1 MAVWDKKIL
10 WGFMF
15 LLAGAAGVGVNYPNH
30 TCAVKGSTVTL
41 LCTFT
46 PLKSAIL
53 DGSEVFFRVTRVRWC
68 KNHLICHGST
78 PSVYDSQSESN
89 DPRYKYLGDKT
100 GNCTLQISDVQKEDE
115 ATFRFRMEADHVAA
129 HYTDRS
135 GVNVTVS
142 EDGPMTVSSSSSGRE
157 VRAGENVTLSC
168 TALCTFHQLEVTWFK
183 DNHTFSESG
192 PALRLGPLTPEDSG
206 NYTCILRTNTK
217 TLSRPYSLQV
227 EAEQEGGSN
236 SSLMVGVVFGVL
248 LALVTLIM
256 VVCIIRRK
264 RAAAADTDQRAAGGQ
279 VEPKHPDDIYSNV
292 LPPAEQG
299 GEGHRQE
306 TGRAVEEVSYASV
319 QFKHKNQDRLAK
331 EAEDAIIYSAVAS
344 RG

>member
-10 WGFMF
+10 WGFTF
-15 LLAGAAGVGVNYPNH
+15 LLTGAAGVAVNYPDH
-30 TCAVKGSTVTL
+30 ICAVKGSTVTI

-46 PLKSAIL
+46 PLKSAIRA
-53 DGSEVFFRVTRVRWC
+53 GTQVFFEITRVRWC
-68 KNHLICHGST
+68 QNHLICHGTT

-89 DPRYKYLGDKT
+89 DPRYKYLGDKK
-100 GNCTLQISDVQKEDE
+100 GNCTLQINDVKKEDE
-115 ATFRFRMEADHVAA
+115 ATFRFRMEANDTPA
-129 HYTDRS
+129 HYTGRS
-135 GVNVTVS
+135 GVNITVS
-142 EDGPMTVSSSSSGRE
+142 DDSPMMVSSSSSGRE
-157 VRAGENVTLSC
+157 VSAGENVTLYC

-183 DNHTFSESG
+183 DNHALSESG
-192 PALRLGPLTPEDSG
+192 PALQLSPLTPEDSG
-206 NYTCILRTNTK
+206 NYTCGVRTNDK
-217 TLSRPYSLQV
+217 TLSLPYSLHV

-236 SSLMVGVVFGVL
+236 PSLMVGVVFGVL

-264 RAAAADTDQRAAGGQ
+264 RAAAADTDQRAVGGQ

-299 GEGHRQE
+299 HRQE
-306 TGRAVEEVSYASV
+306 PSRAVEEVSYASV